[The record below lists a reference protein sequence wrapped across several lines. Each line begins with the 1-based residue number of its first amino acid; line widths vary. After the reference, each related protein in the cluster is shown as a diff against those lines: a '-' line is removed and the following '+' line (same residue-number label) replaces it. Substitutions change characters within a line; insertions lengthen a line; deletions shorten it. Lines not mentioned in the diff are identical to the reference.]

1 MRLLPRRALLAS
13 MASTMTTPTR
23 ALVVDSHLHVWS
35 STSAFA
41 PGKEPPANLGDAV
54 ASAEAFAAACQESGV
69 DRALIVQPINYL
81 FDHTYVAGV
90 LAENEEKYRGMALA
104 DPSQTAKAA
113 AEDLR
118 AACATAPNLWTGV
131 RFNPYLWP
139 EQSRSGAWL
148 ADDVGT
154 SLADV
159 CAELK
164 LPIGVMAF
172 GGFSP
177 LVPSIE
183 ALCARGNVDVVID
196 HWGFPRA
203 EPGAAPS
210 AALKFDKKAFGDL
223 CALGRKHNNLYLKLS
238 AHFRVSSQD
247 APHTDLQP
255 RFDAAVDAFGAD
267 RLMWGSDFPFV
278 QLNGGQKASLEA
290 VRKFSSALAPEA
302 RDAILGGTAR
312 RLFRLP

>member
-1 MRLLPRRALLAS
+1 MRPRRI
-13 MASTMTTPTR
+13 
-23 ALVVDSHLHVWS
+23 
-35 STSAFA
+35 
-41 PGKEPPANLGDAV
+41 DAID
-54 ASAEAFAAACQESGV
+54 AAARLSRHRSTQ
-69 DRALIVQPINYL
+69 
-81 FDHTYVAGV
+81 VAGV
-90 LAENEEKYRGMALA
+90 LAANKDKYRGMALA
-104 DPSQTAKAA
+104 DPSRKDA
-113 AEDLR
+113 AEALR
-118 AACATAPNLWTGV
+118 AACATAPGLWTGV

-139 EQSRSGAWL
+139 EKSRDTWL
-148 ADDVGT
+148 ADDVGMR
-154 SLADV
+154 LADV

-183 ALCARGNVDVVID
+183 ALCARGDVDVVID

-210 AALKFDKKAFGDL
+210 AALKFDEKAFGAL
-223 CALGRKHNNLYLKLS
+223 CALGRKHENLYLKLS
-238 AHFRVSSQD
+238 AHFRVASQD
-247 APHTDLQP
+247 APHQDLQP
-255 RFDAAVDAFGAD
+255 RFDQAVEAFGAD

-290 VRKFSSALAPEA
+290 VRKFSSALPKEA

>member
-1 MRLLPRRALLAS
+1 M
-13 MASTMTTPTR
+13 
-23 ALVVDSHLHVWS
+23 
-35 STSAFA
+35 
-41 PGKEPPANLGDAV
+41 
-54 ASAEAFAAACQESGV
+54 
-69 DRALIVQPINYL
+69 
-81 FDHTYVAGV
+81 AGV
-90 LAENEEKYRGMALA
+90 LKNNKDKYRGMALA
-104 DPSQTAKAA
+104 DPSQPAKAA
-113 AEDLR
+113 ANELR
-118 AACATAPNLWTGV
+118 AACATAPGLWTGV

-183 ALCARGNVDVVID
+183 ALCARGDVDVVID

-210 AALKFDKKAFGDL
+210 SALKFDEKAFGEL
-223 CALGRKHNNLYLKLS
+223 CALGRKHKNLYLKLS
-238 AHFRVSSQD
+238 AHFRVASQD
-247 APHTDLQP
+247 APHQDLQP

-278 QLNGGQKASLEA
+278 QLNGGQEASLEA
-290 VRKFSSALAPEA
+290 VRKFSSALAPGA

>member
-1 MRLLPRRALLAS
+1 MNLRRWRLHKTTAHR
-13 MASTMTTPTR
+13 ST
-23 ALVVDSHLHVWS
+23 
-35 STSAFA
+35 
-41 PGKEPPANLGDAV
+41 
-54 ASAEAFAAACQESGV
+54 Q
-69 DRALIVQPINYL
+69 
-81 FDHTYVAGV
+81 VAGV
-90 LAENEEKYRGMALA
+90 LTDNKDKYRGMALA
-104 DPSQTAKAA
+104 DPSQTAKDAA
-113 AEDLR
+113 NELR
-118 AACATAPNLWTGV
+118 AACATAPGLWTGV

-139 EQSRSGAWL
+139 ESARGGAWL
-148 ADDVGT
+148 ADDVGM
-154 SLADV
+154 SLPDV

-183 ALCARGNVDVVID
+183 ALCARGDVDVVID

-210 AALKFDKKAFGDL
+210 AALKFDEKAFGEV
-223 CALGRKHNNLYLKLS
+223 CALGRKHENLYLKLS

-247 APHTDLQP
+247 APYSDLQP
-255 RFDAAVDAFGAD
+255 RFDAAVAAFGAD

-290 VRKFSSALAPEA
+290 VRGFARNLPQEAQDAL
-302 RDAILGGTAR
+302 LGGTAR

>member
-1 MRLLPRRALLAS
+1 MNLRRWRLHKTTAHR
-13 MASTMTTPTR
+13 ST
-23 ALVVDSHLHVWS
+23 
-35 STSAFA
+35 
-41 PGKEPPANLGDAV
+41 
-54 ASAEAFAAACQESGV
+54 Q
-69 DRALIVQPINYL
+69 
-81 FDHTYVAGV
+81 VAGV
-90 LAENEEKYRGMALA
+90 LTDNKDKYRGMALA
-104 DPSQTAKAA
+104 DPSQPAKAA
-113 AEDLR
+113 AEALR

-172 GGFSP
+172 GGLPP

-183 ALCARGNVDVVID
+183 ALCARGDVDVVID

-210 AALKFDKKAFGDL
+210 SALKFDETAFSEL
-223 CALGRKHNNLYLKLS
+223 CALGRKHKNLYLKLS
-238 AHFRVSSQD
+238 AHFRVSSQE
-247 APHTDLQP
+247 APHSDLQP

-290 VRKFSSALAPEA
+290 VRGFARNLPQEAQDAL
-302 RDAILGGTAR
+302 LGGTAR

>member
-1 MRLLPRRALLAS
+1 M
-13 MASTMTTPTR
+13 
-23 ALVVDSHLHVWS
+23 
-35 STSAFA
+35 
-41 PGKEPPANLGDAV
+41 
-54 ASAEAFAAACQESGV
+54 
-69 DRALIVQPINYL
+69 
-81 FDHTYVAGV
+81 
-90 LAENEEKYRGMALA
+90 
-104 DPSQTAKAA
+104 
-113 AEDLR
+113 
-118 AACATAPNLWTGV
+118 

-183 ALCARGNVDVVID
+183 ALCARGDVDVVID

-210 AALKFDKKAFGDL
+210 AALKFDEKAFG
-223 CALGRKHNNLYLKLS
+223 LS
-238 AHFRVSSQD
+238 LIH
-247 APHTDLQP
+247 
-255 RFDAAVDAFGAD
+255 
-267 RLMWGSDFPFV
+267 
-278 QLNGGQKASLEA
+278 
-290 VRKFSSALAPEA
+290 
-302 RDAILGGTAR
+302 I
-312 RLFRLP
+312 

>member
-1 MRLLPRRALLAS
+1 M
-13 MASTMTTPTR
+13 
-23 ALVVDSHLHVWS
+23 
-35 STSAFA
+35 
-41 PGKEPPANLGDAV
+41 
-54 ASAEAFAAACQESGV
+54 
-69 DRALIVQPINYL
+69 
-81 FDHTYVAGV
+81 
-90 LAENEEKYRGMALA
+90 
-104 DPSQTAKAA
+104 
-113 AEDLR
+113 
-118 AACATAPNLWTGV
+118 
-131 RFNPYLWP
+131 
-139 EQSRSGAWL
+139 
-148 ADDVGT
+148 GT

-172 GGFSP
+172 GGFLP

-183 ALCARGNVDVVID
+183 ALCARGDVDVVID

-210 AALKFDKKAFGDL
+210 AALKFDEKAFGEV
-223 CALGRKHNNLYLKLS
+223 CALGRKHENLYLKLS

-255 RFDAAVDAFGAD
+255 RFDQAVEAFGAD

-278 QLNGGQKASLEA
+278 QLNGGQRASLEA
-290 VRKFSSALAPEA
+290 VRGFSRNLPQEAQDAL
-302 RDAILGGTAR
+302 LGGTAR